1 MKLFKSTN
9 TDTINDCKTYFNILM
24 PSELVEIRKKIDLK
38 VNLSTAVTYC
48 IILVLIR

>member
-9 TDTINDCKTYFNILM
+9 TDTINDYSIYFNFLM
-24 PSELVEIRKKIDLK
+24 PSELVKLEEIDLK
-38 VNLSTAVTYC
+38 VNSSTAVTYC